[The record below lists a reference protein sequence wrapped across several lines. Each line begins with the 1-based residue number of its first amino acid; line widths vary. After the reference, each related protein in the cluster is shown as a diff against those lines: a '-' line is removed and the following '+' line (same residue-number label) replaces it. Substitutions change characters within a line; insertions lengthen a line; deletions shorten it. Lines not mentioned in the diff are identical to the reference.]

1 MWIIDYGKTT
11 TEYKNATPTQNTYT
25 QTAYLIKKKE
35 RNISKK
41 QNYDIVY
48 GIVNGKKN
56 KIGVYMCLFEII

>member
-11 TEYKNATPTQNTYT
+11 TEYKNATPTQKTYT
-25 QTAYLIKKKE
+25 QTAYLIKKKQKE

-48 GIVNGKKN
+48 GKKN